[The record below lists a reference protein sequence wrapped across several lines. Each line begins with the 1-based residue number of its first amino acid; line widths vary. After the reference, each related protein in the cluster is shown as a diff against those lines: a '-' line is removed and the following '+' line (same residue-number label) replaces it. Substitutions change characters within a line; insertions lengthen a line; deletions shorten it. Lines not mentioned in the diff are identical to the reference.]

1 MFVIALCVFASVMI
15 VVNGMFVFTFYE
27 SIHDVTFVFL
37 RKLELPR
44 GIDEGKLA
52 KGFTRA
58 VMYLGPVVLLVAQWC
73 LLDFLGK
80 LISTRRQDQ
89 SVERKQV
96 S

>member
-1 MFVIALCVFASVMI
+1 MI
-15 VVNGMFVFTFYE
+15 VVNGMFVFTFYD
-27 SIHDVTFVFL
+27 SIHDVTFAIL
-37 RKLELPR
+37 RKLDLPR
-44 GIDEGKLA
+44 GIDESKLA

-73 LLDFLGK
+73 LLDFFGR

-89 SVERKQV
+89 SLEGKEV